1 MDFSSTFMYYA
12 LHTEFALVL
21 LVSFET
27 YLYDFNNISLHDSM
41 LSNRIGQY
49 DIPSYMKSSPY
60 KICA

>member
-1 MDFSSTFMYYA
+1 MYYA